1 MVTVAASEKT
11 TFSPE
16 DMARYNR
23 RLLDRLLFFSDSV
36 FAIATTLLV
45 LNLTV
50 PVIASSAVDTELP
63 SALLALEPKL
73 LSYVISFLVIGMFWQ
88 AHQRAFVYVERYD
101 RGLAWFTLL
110 FLLFI
115 VFIPFPTALLGA
127 YGDHFVAVI
136 FYAVVLT
143 VSGLLLTALWVH
155 ISHNHR
161 LLAKAVPAPF
171 IRANTERY
179 LIMPM
184 VFIASMGVALVS
196 IPAAEVMWILVVVI
210 QVGLGRRTRVV

>member
-1 MVTVAASEKT
+1 MASGKKA

-16 DMARYNR
+16 DLARYNR

-36 FAIATTLLV
+36 FAIAITLLV

-50 PVIASSAVDTELP
+50 PVIASSAVNAELP

-73 LSYVISFLVIGMFWQ
+73 ASYVISFFVIGMYWM

-101 RGLAWFTLL
+101 RGVAWLTLS

-115 VFIPFPTALLGA
+115 VFLPFPTALLGA
-127 YGDHFVAVI
+127 YGEHVTAVV
-136 FYAVVLT
+136 FYAVVL
-143 VSGLLLTALWVH
+143 SISSLLLVALWVH

-161 LLAKAVPAPF
+161 LLAERVPAQF
-171 IRANTERY
+171 IRANTERH
-179 LIMPM
+179 LSMPI
-184 VFIASMGVALVS
+184 VFMASIAVAFVS
-196 IPAAEVMWILVVVI
+196 TTAAEVMWILGLSVHLV
-210 QVGLGRRTRVV
+210 LGRRTRVA